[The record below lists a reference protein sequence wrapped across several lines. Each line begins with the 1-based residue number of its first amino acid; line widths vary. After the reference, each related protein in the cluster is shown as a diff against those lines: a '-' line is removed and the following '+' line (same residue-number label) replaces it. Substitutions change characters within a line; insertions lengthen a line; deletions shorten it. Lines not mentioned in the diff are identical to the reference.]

1 MRRTTIGLCVA
12 ALGLSLCMSCRKDG
26 KSEIS
31 RAAETYYG
39 YLIEGKYAD
48 YVGAIAYSDS
58 MSGVYRSHMVVLV
71 AQFAAREEKERGGI
85 ISVQAL
91 GDTVSGDVASVF
103 LEVLFGDSTH
113 EEVTMPMVKC
123 GGEWKMQ

>member
-12 ALGLSLCMSCRKDG
+12 ALGLLLCMSCRKDG

-58 MSGVYRSHMVVLV
+58 MTDEYRSQMVDLV
-71 AQFAAREEKERGGI
+71 AQYAAREREARGGL
-85 ISVQAL
+85 VAAKAL
-91 GDTVSGDVASVF
+91 DDTVSGDVGSVF
-103 LEVLFGDSTH
+103 IEVLFGDSTR
-113 EEVTMPMVKC
+113 EEVSLPMVRC
-123 GGEWKMQ
+123 GEVWKMQ

>member
-1 MRRTTIGLCVA
+1 MRRTIIGLCVA

-26 KSEIS
+26 KSKIS

-58 MSGVYRSHMVVLV
+58 MTEEYRSQMVDLV
-71 AQFAAREEKERGGI
+71 AQYAARERESRGGL
-85 ISVQAL
+85 VAAKAL
-91 GDTVSGDVASVF
+91 DDTVSGDVGSVF
-103 LEVLFGDSTH
+103 IEVLFGDSTR
-113 EEVTMPMVKC
+113 EEVSLPMVRC
-123 GGEWKMQ
+123 GEVWKMQ